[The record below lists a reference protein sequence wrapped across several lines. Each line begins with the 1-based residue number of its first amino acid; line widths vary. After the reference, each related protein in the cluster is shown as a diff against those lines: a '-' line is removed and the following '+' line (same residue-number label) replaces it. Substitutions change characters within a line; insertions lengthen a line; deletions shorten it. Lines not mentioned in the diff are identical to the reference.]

1 MSAVHTPPDHAAPDT
16 PNIARL
22 MPYALRPMSEQ
33 DLAQAAEIERDAF
46 PTLFPPTSFRREL
59 KHRRARYLVA
69 FRRDDIATP
78 DAEPP
83 VPPTP
88 ALASPASPRSPITRL
103 ITGARSLWRRQRGGW
118 QPGSRQHIAGFI
130 GIWYMPDAA
139 HIVAIGVRS
148 ACRKQGIGELLL
160 IGAIEQAA
168 QRQMD
173 ELTLEVRASNRIAQN
188 LYAKHGFE
196 TMGVRK
202 GYYTDNREDAIIMT
216 AARIRSPEYA
226 THFRALSDTHRRRW
240 GFSDRLLS

>member
-1 MSAVHTPPDHAAPDT
+1 MSAVHTPPDHAAP
-16 PNIARL
+16 PPAAPL
-22 MPYALRPMSEQ
+22 MPYALRPMTDQ

-69 FRRDDIATP
+69 FQRDDLVP
-78 DAEPP
+78 SLAEPP
-83 VPPTP
+83 VPPAPLP
-88 ALASPASPRSPITRL
+88 ATTRSPITRL
-103 ITGARSLWRRQRGGW
+103 LAGARYLLRPRRGARQPGARQR
-118 QPGSRQHIAGFI
+118 IAGFI

-160 IGAIEQAA
+160 IGAIEQAT
-168 QRQMD
+168 QRQTD
-173 ELTLEVRASNRIAQN
+173 AVTLEVRASNHIAQN
-188 LYAKHGFE
+188 LYAKHGFK

-202 GYYTDNREDAIIMT
+202 GYYTDNREDALIMT
-216 AARIRSPEYA
+216 AERIRSPAYA
-226 THFRALSDTHRRRW
+226 ANLRALTAAHMRRW

>member
-1 MSAVHTPPDHAAPDT
+1 MSAVHTPPDHVAPDT
-16 PNIARL
+16 PDTARL
-22 MPYALRPMSEQ
+22 MPYALRPMTDQ
-33 DLAQAAEIERDAF
+33 DLAQVAEIERDAF

-59 KHRRARYLVA
+59 KNRRARYLVA
-69 FRRDDIATP
+69 FRRDDIAMPAP
-78 DAEPP
+78 DEPP
-83 VPPTP
+83 VPPAP
-88 ALASPASPRSPITRL
+88 APASPRSPITRL
-103 ITGARSLWRRQRGGW
+103 LTGARSLWRRQRGGW
-118 QPGSRQHIAGFI
+118 QPAQQRIAGFI

-148 ACRKQGIGELLL
+148 ACRKRGIGELLL
-160 IGAIEQAA
+160 IGAIEQAT

-202 GYYTDNREDAIIMT
+202 GYYTDNREDALIMT
-216 AARIRSPEYA
+216 AERIRSPEYA
-226 THFRALSDTHRRRW
+226 ANFRALSDAHQRRW

>member
-1 MSAVHTPPDHAAPDT
+1 MSAVHTPPNAAAPDT
-16 PNIARL
+16 PDTARL
-22 MPYALRPMSEQ
+22 MPYALRPMADQ

-59 KHRRARYLVA
+59 KNRRARYLVA
-69 FRRDDIATP
+69 FRRDDLAEP
-78 DAEPP
+78 SAEPP
-83 VPPTP
+83 VPP
-88 ALASPASPRSPITRL
+88 SPAPAPARSPITRL
-103 ITGARSLWRRQRGGW
+103 LTGARSLWRRQRGGW
-118 QPGSRQHIAGFI
+118 QPASRQRIAGFI

-148 ACRKQGIGELLL
+148 ACRKRGIGELLL

-188 LYAKHGFE
+188 LYAKHGFK

-216 AARIRSPEYA
+216 AERIRSPAYA
-226 THFRALSDTHRRRW
+226 ASFRALSDAHRRRW

>member
-1 MSAVHTPPDHAAPDT
+1 MSAVHTPPDHAAPQPAT
-16 PNIARL
+16 RL
-22 MPYALRPMSEQ
+22 MPYALRPMADQ
-33 DLAQAAEIERDAF
+33 DLAQVAEIERDAF

-59 KHRRARYLVA
+59 KNRRARYLVA

-78 DAEPP
+78 DAPP
-83 VPPTP
+83 IPPAP
-88 ALASPASPRSPITRL
+88 APASRSPITRL
-103 ITGARSLWRRQRGGW
+103 LSGARSLWCAQRGGW
-118 QPGSRQHIAGFI
+118 QPASRQRIAGFV

-148 ACRKQGIGELLL
+148 ACRKRGIGELLL

-188 LYAKHGFE
+188 LYAKHGFK

-202 GYYTDNREDAIIMT
+202 GYYTDNREDALIMT
-216 AARIRSPEYA
+216 AERIRSPEYA
-226 THFRALSDTHRRRW
+226 ARFRALAHAHQRRW

>member
-1 MSAVHTPPDHAAPDT
+1 MSAVHTPPNAAAPDT
-16 PNIARL
+16 PDTARL
-22 MPYALRPMSEQ
+22 MPCALRPMSEQ
-33 DLAQAAEIERDAF
+33 DIRQAAEIERDAF
-46 PTLFPPTSFRREL
+46 PTLFPLTSFRREL
-59 KHRRARYLVA
+59 KNRRARYLVA
-69 FRRDDIATP
+69 FRRDDIATST
-78 DAEPP
+78 AEPP
-83 VPPTP
+83 VPPAP
-88 ALASPASPRSPITRL
+88 AASRSPITRL
-103 ITGARSLWRRQRGGW
+103 LTGARSLWRRQRGGW
-118 QPGSRQHIAGFI
+118 QPGNRQRIAGFI

-188 LYAKHGFE
+188 LYAKHGFK

-202 GYYTDNREDAIIMT
+202 GYYTDNREDALIMT
-216 AARIRSPEYA
+216 AERIRSPAYA
-226 THFRALSDTHRRRW
+226 ANFRALSDAHRRRW

>member
-1 MSAVHTPPDHAAPDT
+1 MSAVHTPPDTGDTDAPDS
-16 PNIARL
+16 ARL
-22 MPYALRPMSEQ
+22 MPYALRPMSER
-33 DLAQAAEIERDAF
+33 DVGQAAEIERDAF

-59 KHRRARYLVA
+59 KNRRARYLVA
-69 FRRDDIATP
+69 FRRDDIAASP
-78 DAEPP
+78 AAPP

-88 ALASPASPRSPITRL
+88 SPAPSPVARL
-103 ITGARSLWRRQRGGW
+103 LSGARSLWRAQRGGW
-118 QPGSRQHIAGFI
+118 QPGMQRIAGFV

-139 HIVAIGVRS
+139 HIVAVGVRS

-173 ELTLEVRASNRIAQN
+173 EITLEVRASNYIAQN
-188 LYAKHGFE
+188 LYAKHRFKN
-196 TMGVRK
+196 MGVRK

-216 AARIRSPEYA
+216 AERIRAPEYA
-226 THFRALSDTHRRRW
+226 AAFRALADEHRRRW

>member
-1 MSAVHTPPDHAAPDT
+1 MSAVHTPPNAAAPDT
-16 PNIARL
+16 PDSARL

-33 DLAQAAEIERDAF
+33 DVAQAAEIERDAF

-69 FRRDDIATP
+69 FRRDDLAASP
-78 DAEPP
+78 AEPP
-83 VPPTP
+83 VPPPP
-88 ALASPASPRSPITRL
+88 APAASRSPITRL
-103 ITGARSLWRRQRGGW
+103 LTGARSLWRAQRGGW
-118 QPGSRQHIAGFI
+118 QPARQRIAGFI

-139 HIVAIGVRS
+139 HIVAIGVRG

-160 IGAIEQAA
+160 IGAIEQAT
-168 QRQMD
+168 QCQMD

-188 LYAKHGFE
+188 LYAKHGFK
-196 TMGVRK
+196 TMGIRK

-216 AARIRSPEYA
+216 ASRIRSPEYA
-226 THFRALSDTHRRRW
+226 ANFRALSDAHRQRW

>member
-16 PNIARL
+16 PDTARL
-22 MPYALRPMSEQ
+22 MPYALRPMTGQ

-69 FRRDDIATP
+69 FRRDDLAASP
-78 DAEPP
+78 AEPP
-83 VPPTP
+83 VPPAPLP
-88 ALASPASPRSPITRL
+88 AASRSPITRL
-103 ITGARSLWRRQRGGW
+103 LTGARSLWRRQRGGW
-118 QPGSRQHIAGFI
+118 QPDSNRRIAGFI

-148 ACRKQGIGELLL
+148 ACRKRGIGELLL

-216 AARIRSPEYA
+216 AGRIRAPEYA
-226 THFRALSDTHRRRW
+226 ARFRALSDAHCKRW